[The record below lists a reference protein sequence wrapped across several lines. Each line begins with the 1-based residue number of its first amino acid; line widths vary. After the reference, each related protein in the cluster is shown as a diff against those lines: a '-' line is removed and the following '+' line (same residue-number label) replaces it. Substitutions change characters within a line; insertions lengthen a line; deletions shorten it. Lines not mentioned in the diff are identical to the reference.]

1 MGGDPIKLG
10 ENANVYLQHDG
21 IEYEIT
27 PEPPVTLEV
36 ANNMKLS
43 LPEGVELKDGDSA
56 IITIK
61 NDRRNKII
69 YRKELLE
76 DS

>member
-1 MGGDPIKLG
+1 
-10 ENANVYLQHDG
+10 
-21 IEYEIT
+21 
-27 PEPPVTLEV
+27 
-36 ANNMKLS
+36 MKLS